1 MTVLTDLSQE
11 PSYGHVEGVASAE
24 GVKPS
29 ADSVVFPLLLER
41 VEGAGKEGSA
51 GRASRKK

>member
-1 MTVLTDLSQE
+1 MTVLTDLSKE

-41 VEGAGKEGSA
+41 VGVGKEGTA
-51 GRASRKK
+51 GRASKKK